1 MSEVS
6 LAMEM
11 NKLNSRIEELLSRID
26 ELDKKVTSIELNEQ
40 RYLKKNNPISPAM
53 GIKVAYDENG
63 LIKTSMGL
71 LSSDLPEITIPSIT
85 GLQEVLNNKADI
97 NDIPNIDHI
106 KIRSN
111 KIYATGTKI
120 NYDENGYIISSSEL
134 STDDIPILPISKI
147 EGLSDAIELAM
158 SISSSYNAKPLVED
172 LPQESFPAGIY
183 TKVNIDSMGRIIA
196 ASNITIEDIPDELV
210 SKVNVIESMI
220 PNLASQT
227 SIDGLSASLNN
238 KLDKNLPVEPGTYT
252 KVTIDKQGLV
262 LLGKNLTKEDLP
274 DIGIDDIDGLRL
286 ELNNKSTIEQFHD
299 LNESMQILMRS
310 INDIGDLI
318 KLKNELPKLV
328 SDEKFRLLQDEV
340 SLLHSTFDEL
350 NEKIPNDTILEQLK
364 VITTNL
370 SNFNQRLS
378 VMENKMGVTV

>member
-1 MSEVS
+1 MSEAN

-11 NKLNSRIEELLSRID
+11 NNLNRRIEELLSRID
-26 ELDKKVTSIELNEQ
+26 DLDKKVTSIELNEQ
-40 RYLKKNNPISPAM
+40 RYLKKNNPISPSM

-71 LSSDLPEITIPSIT
+71 SSSDLPEITIPAIT

-97 NDIPNIDHI
+97 IDIPNIDHI
-106 KIRSN
+106 KTRSN

-134 STDDIPILPISKI
+134 SIDDIPILPISKI
-147 EGLSDAIELAM
+147 EGLSDAMELAM
-158 SISSSYNAKPLVED
+158 SISTSYSTKPLVED

-183 TKVNIDSMGRIIA
+183 TKVNIDNMGRIIA

-262 LLGKNLTKEDLP
+262 LLGENLTKEDLP
-274 DIGIDDIDGLRL
+274 DIDINDIDGLRL
-286 ELNNKSTIEQFHD
+286 ELNNKSTIEQFHE

-328 SDEKFRLLQDEV
+328 SDEKFRLLEDEV

-350 NEKIPNDTILEQLK
+350 NEKIPNDTILDQLK

>member
-1 MSEVS
+1 MSEAS

-40 RYLKKNNPISPAM
+40 RYLKKNNPIPPAM

-97 NDIPNIDHI
+97 NNIPNIDHI
-106 KIRSN
+106 KTRSN

-134 STDDIPILPISKI
+134 SADDIPILPISKI
-147 EGLSDAIELAM
+147 EGLSDAMELAM
-158 SISSSYNAKPLVED
+158 SITNSYITKPLVED

-210 SKVNVIESMI
+210 SKVNIIESMI

-274 DIGIDDIDGLRL
+274 DIDINDIDGLRS
-286 ELNNKSTIEQFHD
+286 ELNNKSTIEQFHE

-350 NEKIPNDTILEQLK
+350 NEKIPNDTILDQLK